1 MIYILYVV
9 CARYM
14 RQTAGKPAW
23 PGGRFKWNNTSSCY
37 APSSQAIER
46 MAGYYRALSEPM
58 RLCAFSM
65 SCAAGP
71 SVWEKWP
78 NACNRAMPT
87 FPSISPCWPDRA
99 NEQDHAESPALIYKR
114 GESRRAVASAS
125 AMYPGCFSEARTTL
139 RDWRRSCTNISES
152 FCVSSSL

>member
-71 SVWEKWP
+71 SVWGKMAERMQSSHA
-78 NACNRAMPT
+78 N
-87 FPSISPCWPDRA
+87 ISQHLPCWPGA
-99 NEQDHAESPALIYKR
+99 ASEQDHAESPTSTYKR

-139 RDWRRSCTNISES
+139 RDWRRSCINISES